1 MISQV
6 KKLHSRPCSSPIAAS
21 ANALKTAVKAMFHDV
36 NRKKNILLF
45 GLGEEDNKSLKE
57 KASEVLSK
65 ASIEVSC

>member
-1 MISQV
+1 MPVISQV

-45 GLGEEDNKSLKE
+45 RLALGEEDNKSVKE
-57 KASEVLSK
+57 KASEVLS
-65 ASIEVSC
+65 